1 MIKIAIDHM
10 PLSSNPL
17 SANDFVSSCIYPF
30 IMCPLFR
37 YSNGKLEKLACKNIT
52 IKGNTYYIELNDN
65 IRYNN
70 GKYVTIED
78 YYETFVKI
86 MNSITYPKYLIEN
99 IKKINLVNNKL
110 IIVLKRK
117 DLFFLHKLTYYSF
130 SPFKDELNCG
140 QYYIDNISENSIILK
155 RNEYFNLYTP
165 KKEMTLKFNKYEKHE
180 DIKAFLNNEIQ
191 VTNITTFPLERVKE
205 LKPEIK
211 ESNLMFVLKF
221 SPNLMLKNY
230 KKFRQYIASIIDK
243 NRINKKLNNMF
254 IIKNDFCLNND
265 ANINI
270 NYNVKK
276 QKKLICKQ
284 NIKLGYTDFYP
295 NKIIANAIKN
305 QLTKNDIDV
314 ELRQYNL
321 CKPNDCDIYIDII
334 FSPFFY
340 DEYFYLSKYFRIV
353 NGQKYTKLCNKY
365 EKMQKEKIYQNII
378 KICYNNANVIPIL
391 KSKYIYLYNKSAKGK
406 KNKGNCYGK

>member
-10 PLSSNPL
+10 PLSANPL

-37 YSNGKLEKLACKNIT
+37 YNNGKLEKLACKNI
-52 IKGNTYYIELNDN
+52 IVKGKTYCIELNDN

-70 GKYVTIED
+70 GKYATIED

-86 MNSITYPKYLIEN
+86 MNSITYSKYLIEN

-110 IIVLKRK
+110 VITLKRK
-117 DLFFLHKLTYYSF
+117 DIYFLHKLTYYSF
-130 SPFKDELNCG
+130 SPFKNKLNCG
-140 QYYIDNISENSIILK
+140 QYYIDNISENTIILK
-155 RNEYFNLYTP
+155 RNEYFNLFILQ
-165 KKEMTLKFNKYEKHE
+165 KENTLEFKKYENHE

-221 SPNLMLKNY
+221 SPNLMLKKH
-230 KKFRQYIASIIDK
+230 KKFRQYIAHIIDK
-243 NRINKKLNNMF
+243 NKINKKLNNMF
-254 IIKNDFCLNND
+254 IIKNDFCLNNG
-265 ANINI
+265 ASINI
-270 NYNVKK
+270 NYNEKK
-276 QKKLICKQ
+276 QKNLTYIQ

-295 NKIIANAIKN
+295 NEIIANTIKK
-305 QLTKNDIDV
+305 QLTKNNINT
-314 ELRQYNL
+314 ELCQYNL
-321 CKPNDCDIYIDII
+321 CEPNDCDIYIDII

-353 NGQKYTKLCNKY
+353 NGQKYNKLCNKY
-365 EKMQKEKIYQNII
+365 EKTQKEKIYQNII
-378 KICYNNANVIPIL
+378 KICYNNANIIPIL
-391 KSKYIYLYNKSAKGK
+391 KSKYIYLYNKAVKGR
-406 KNKGNCYGK
+406 NE